1 MIRALLVDDHELV
14 RTGFRRILEAA
25 PDIDVVGEAATGE
38 DAITQVRAAEPD
50 VVLMDL
56 NMPGIGGIEATRR
69 ICASHPKVRVIAV
82 TVHCDTPFPTQ
93 LHEAGALGYLT
104 KGCPAEEMLQAVR
117 TVAKGKPY
125 MSREVSQKIALAQ
138 MSGANAGSPFEQL
151 AAREIQVLM
160 LIIEGRTTQ
169 EISDALRLSPKTVS
183 TYRCRLHEKLGV
195 ETDVELTH
203 LAIRYGLIAT
213 HA

>member
-25 PDIDVVGEAATGE
+25 SDIEVIGEAATGE
-38 DAITQVRAAEPD
+38 EAIAQVRHAEPD

-69 ICASHPKVRVIAV
+69 IRASYPKVQVIAV
-82 TVHCDTPFPTQ
+82 TVHSDTPFPTQ

-104 KGCPAEEMLQAVR
+104 KGCPADEMLAAVR

-125 MSREVSQKIALAQ
+125 VAREVSHKMVLAQ
-138 MSGANAGSPFEQL
+138 MNGDNAASPFAQL
-151 AAREIQVLM
+151 AQREIQVMM

-203 LAIRYGLIAT
+203 LAIRYGLMAK